1 MINYVTLLRIIS
13 NYKRDIES
21 LWKKERYKW
30 VAIKH
35 FQNHWDIEAENFADM
50 IKDAIS
56 KTDNLLNSGKKYAGG
71 QIILFATEF
80 PQETRNMFRDL
91 YNEQEAYLK
100 RIKQF
105 KLKSY
110 ELFEQHNATHPT
122 DVNSKTCYQDD
133 NTITT
138 YLWLRFPDKYYIYK
152 YSEYVSVQAVPFL
165 ILFDS
170 DKDTWAFPM

>member
-1 MINYVTLLRIIS
+1 MINYTTLLRIIS
-13 NYKRDIES
+13 NYKRDIKS

-91 YNEQEAYLK
+91 YNEQEPYLK
-100 RIKQF
+100 RIKQ
-105 KLKSY
+105 S
-110 ELFEQHNATHPT
+110 
-122 DVNSKTCYQDD
+122 
-133 NTITT
+133 
-138 YLWLRFPDKYYIYK
+138 
-152 YSEYVSVQAVPFL
+152 
-165 ILFDS
+165 
-170 DKDTWAFPM
+170 